1 MLPSSELLAL
11 ALLAVSLVLGAG
23 VVVMA
28 VRVHSLERRLG
39 AATGDPRLLERV
51 ASLERDL
58 GAMGGRIEHLVGRT
72 DRLTDDAQRC
82 LRRVGIV
89 RYDAFQELGGHLSFS
104 LALLD
109 GRQDGVVISVLNDRN
124 GARAYA
130 KPVAGGRSAVT
141 LSEEEQR
148 AITES

>member
-1 MLPSSELLAL
+1 MFPSSELLTFAM
-11 ALLAVSLVLGAG
+11 LAVSVALGAG
-23 VVVMA
+23 VIVMA
-28 VRVHSLERRLG
+28 IKVQALERRLA

-58 GAMGGRIEHLVGRT
+58 GAVGGRIEHLSVRA
-72 DRLTDDAQRC
+72 DRLGDDAQRC
-82 LRRVGIV
+82 LKRIGVV
-89 RYDAFQELGGHLSFS
+89 RYDAFKELGGHLSFS

-109 GRQDGVVISVLNDRN
+109 GRRDGVVISVLNDRN

-130 KPVAGGRSAVT
+130 KPVADGRSTVT

-148 AITES
+148 AITDS

>member
-1 MLPSSELLAL
+1 MLPSSEWLTFAM
-11 ALLAVSLVLGAG
+11 LAVSLALGAG
-23 VVVMA
+23 LIVMA
-28 VRVHSLERRLG
+28 VKMQALERRLA

-58 GAMGGRIEHLVGRT
+58 GAVGGRIEHLTGRT
-72 DRLTDDAQRC
+72 DRLGDDSQRC
-82 LRRVGIV
+82 LRRVSVV
-89 RYDAFQELGGHLSFS
+89 RYDAFKELGGHLSFS

-109 GRQDGVVISVLNDRN
+109 GRRDGVVISVLNDRN

-130 KPVAGGRSAVT
+130 KPVADGRSTVT